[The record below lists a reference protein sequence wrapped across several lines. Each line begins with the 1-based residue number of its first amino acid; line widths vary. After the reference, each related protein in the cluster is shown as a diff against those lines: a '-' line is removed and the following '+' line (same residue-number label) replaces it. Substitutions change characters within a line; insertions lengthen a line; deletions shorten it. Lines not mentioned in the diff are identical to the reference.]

1 MQLLGAEAVEEEQDD
16 FFVRAEG
23 GRWQAV
29 EGAVGGASA
38 AAADDGG
45 HQIDEVRT
53 VVVWAGKVAE
63 AERIGHGGER
73 IPEGAEKGNPAAG
86 EARQEKRFKKE
97 LAQN

>member
-16 FFVRAEG
+16 LLVGAERG
-23 GRWQAV
+23 GGQA
-29 EGAVGGASA
+29 GQRAVGGASA

-63 AERIGHGGER
+63 AEGIGHGAER
-73 IPEGAEKGNPAAG
+73 IPEGAEKGKPAAG

-97 LAQN
+97 LAQT